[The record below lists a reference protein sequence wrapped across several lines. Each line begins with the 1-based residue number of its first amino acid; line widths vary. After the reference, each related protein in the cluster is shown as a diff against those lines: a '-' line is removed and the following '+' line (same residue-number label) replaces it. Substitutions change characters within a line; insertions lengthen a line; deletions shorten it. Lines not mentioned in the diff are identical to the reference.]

1 MERMMLDLTDL
12 QVFERVAALNSFSQA
27 ARALGLPKSTVSRS
41 IARLEEALR
50 ARLFHRSTRRVAL
63 TAAGLALRG
72 RARDIVERADEA
84 LAHVGGLT
92 EGPRG
97 QIRVNTGVGFGL
109 NVIADALPA
118 FLRRYPEVD
127 VTLDLESRAADLVGE
142 AIDIAV
148 RLGPLPDS
156 ALIATRLGAMRR
168 YLCAAPAYIE
178 ARGLPA
184 SIAALEGHAII
195 EMPGNDGR
203 ARPWRFTR
211 DGEEAHVSL
220 HPRVTVNEALT
231 IHRLVLGGAG
241 IGILSAYLCA
251 PAFADGRLVRLLP
264 EWAPPPVEVS
274 LVFPSKRELSPAVRA
289 FADFLKT
296 ISQQSDLW
304 QEAASD

>member
-1 MERMMLDLTDL
+1 MVLDLADL

-50 ARLFHRSTRRVAL
+50 ARLFHRSTRRVTL
-63 TAAGLALRG
+63 TAAGIALRV
-72 RARDIVERADEA
+72 RAREIVERADEA
-84 LAHVGGLT
+84 LAYVGSLA

-97 QIRVNTGVGFGL
+97 QIRINAGVGFGL

-118 FLRRYPEVD
+118 FLARYPEVD
-127 VTLDLESRAADLVGE
+127 VTLDLESRAADIVGE

-168 YLCAAPAYIE
+168 YLCAAPTYIE

-184 SIAALEGHAII
+184 SIAALEGHAIV
-195 EMPGNDGR
+195 EMPGSDGR

-211 DGEEAHVSL
+211 NGEEARIAL

-264 EWAPPPVEVS
+264 EWTPPPVEVS

-289 FADFLKT
+289 FADFLKET
-296 ISQQSDLW
+296 SQHGALW
-304 QEAASD
+304 QEAAPD

>member
-1 MERMMLDLTDL
+1 MLDLADL
-12 QVFERVAALNSFSQA
+12 QVFERVAAHNSFSQA

-41 IARLEEALR
+41 IARLEESLR
-50 ARLFHRSTRRVAL
+50 ARLFHRSTRRVTL
-63 TAAGLALRG
+63 TAAGLALRA
-72 RARDIVERADEA
+72 RAREIVERASEA
-84 LAHVGGLT
+84 LTYVGSLA

-97 QIRVNTGVGFGL
+97 QIRVNAGVGFGL

-118 FLRRYPEVD
+118 FLQRYPEVD

-156 ALIATRLGAMRR
+156 ALITTRLGAMRR

-178 ARGLPA
+178 ARGLPT

-195 EMPGNDGR
+195 EMPGSDGR

-211 DGEEAHVSL
+211 DGEEARVAL

-264 EWAPPPVEVS
+264 EWAPPPVDVS

-289 FADFLKT
+289 FADFLKAT
-296 ISQQSDLW
+296 SQQGDLW
-304 QEAASD
+304 QEAAPD